1 MRKLMLDVEKLAV
14 ESFET
19 DVAGGGARG
28 TVRGASV
35 IPIEEKTRPETGG
48 GGATEAGFTC
58 PYQICDPMGLSD
70 DGRCG

>member
-1 MRKLMLDVEKLAV
+1 MRKLMLEVEELAV

-19 DVAGGGARG
+19 DAADGGDRG

-35 IPIEEKTRPETGG
+35 IRPEKETQP
-48 GGATEAGFTC
+48 ATGFTC
-58 PYQICDPMGLSD
+58 PMEICDPMGLSD

>member
-19 DVAGGGARG
+19 DAVDGRARG

-35 IPIEEKTRPETGG
+35 VPIDEKTRPEPG

-58 PYQICDPMGLSD
+58 PYQICDPTGLSEVE
-70 DGRCG
+70 RCG

>member
-1 MRKLMLDVEKLAV
+1 MRKLMLEIEKLAV

-19 DVAGGGARG
+19 DAVDGQVRG
-28 TVRGASV
+28 TVRGNDRVPAEK
-35 IPIEEKTRPETGG
+35 IEEPETG

-70 DGRCG
+70 DGSCA